1 MSVYKKARKE
11 GTIAWY
17 YYFCH
22 RGQRYRAVGGTT
34 KTEAL
39 RTQEKVRSMV
49 IMGEHNLLPN
59 AKDSKFDDFSATY
72 LQRRQHLRCRK
83 RDSLSVRMLLN
94 SFRDYT
100 LKQIT
105 PGDIEDYK
113 AKRLD
118 QGLSPASINREL
130 TCLKG
135 MYSLAIKWKDATY
148 NPVKDVDLLKEPPGR
163 TRYLSEDE
171 AQRLIESADKYLR
184 PIIIT
189 ALNTGMRL
197 GEILSLTWRQIYV
210 ECVFDPYIEIE
221 NSKNNKKRHI
231 PLNDTM
237 IALLESMDRQQDD
250 FVFHGLRGKP
260 VKCIKAPW
268 LQTLKKAGITDFRFH
283 DLRHTFASHFVMKG
297 GDIMPLKDILGHSFL
312 KMVERYTH
320 LASSHKRHQ
329 MNNLSGVF
337 TTRHPNATSTKSVVN
352 AT

>member
-1 MSVYKKARKE
+1 MSVYKKVRKD
-11 GTIAWY
+11 GTVAWY

-22 RGQRYRAVGGTT
+22 KGKRYRAVGGTT

-49 IMGEHNLLPN
+49 IMGEHDLLPH
-59 AKDSKFDDFSATY
+59 AKDPKFDDFSVIY

-94 SFRDYT
+94 TFRNYT

-105 PGDIEDYK
+105 PGNIEDYK
-113 AKRLD
+113 VKRLD
-118 QGLSPASINREL
+118 EGLSPASINREL
-130 TCLKG
+130 ACLKR
-135 MYSLAIKWKDATY
+135 MYNLAIKWKEATV
-148 NPVKDVDLLKEPPGR
+148 NPVKDVDFLEGPPGR

-171 AQRLIESADKYLR
+171 AQRLIESANKYLR

-197 GEILSLTWRQIYV
+197 EEVLSLTWRQIYV

-221 NSKNNKKRHI
+221 NTKNNKKRHI
-231 PLNDTM
+231 PLNDDM
-237 IALLESMDRQQDD
+237 LAMLETLERKQDG

-260 VKCIKAPW
+260 VKHIKDPW
-268 LQTLKKAGITDFRFH
+268 HEALKKAGITDFRFH
-283 DLRHTFASHFVMKG
+283 DLRHTFASHFIMKG
-297 GDIMPLKDILGHSFL
+297 GDIMTLKNILGHSSL

-320 LASSHKRHQ
+320 LASSHKRQQ
-329 MNNLSGVF
+329 MNNLSGAF
-337 TTRHPNATSTKSVVN
+337 TTRHLNATSTKS
-352 AT
+352 ATHAD